1 MKIIYKISFILIVL
15 MFISCETTSP
25 DELDDNE
32 IRHIL
37 DSIQINF
44 SYNDIDSIMQY
55 YDPLF
60 MHNGNDFDWEQNIW
74 IIRIN
79 DYDVLSFENIEIIIE
94 GDFATAYFT
103 MSLNDLVT
111 EEPSEENGD
120 ISYFYRQFGGWKL
133 CGRDFSFEPLPN

>member
-1 MKIIYKISFILIVL
+1 